1 MKESERLKALKEDLQ
16 STVEA
21 LSETYEELS
30 LIYRFTEEI
39 EGLSVNEICGVLLDE
54 VAKVVNA
61 ETACILFYDE
71 KNKSLK
77 TNAFYGLWSDSLIEE
92 RLKTLL
98 IDTITKRKPYASCQY
113 GNGDKEEWMRSV
125 LVVPIKGKKSI
136 PAVLVVANKTDGEF
150 LSGEVKLITTL
161 CSLAGLF
168 IENALLSEQLQNF
181 LLSSIR
187 AFVKVLE
194 STSKWTAG
202 HTERVTDIAVHIGMT
217 MGLSHHQLETLK
229 ICALLHD
236 IGKIAVPKDILDKE
250 DKLDF
255 FEWDEIRKHP
265 QIGADILAELTDYP
279 EITECIR
286 YHHEYY
292 NGDGLL
298 GLRGDDIPLT
308 ARIIAVAD
316 AFDAMTSD
324 RPYRKR
330 LSVFE
335 AIKEIRK
342 QRGKQFDP
350 QVVDA
355 FLKWFGSAH
364 SVQLSDL
371 EFGPK
376 F

>member
-1 MKESERLKALKEDLQ
+1 MKESESLKALRQDLQ
-16 STVEA
+16 ATVQA

-54 VAKVVNA
+54 VARVVNA
-61 ETACILFYDE
+61 ESACILFYEE
-71 KNKSLK
+71 KNQQLK
-77 TNAFYGLWSDSLIEE
+77 TNAFYGIWSDSLLEKD
-92 RLKTLL
+92 LKALL
-98 IDTITKRKPYASCQY
+98 IDTIRKRRPYASCKFNN
-113 GNGDKEEWMRSV
+113 GNSTEWVRSV

-136 PAVLVVANKTDGEF
+136 PAVLVVANKVEGEF
-150 LSGEVKLITTL
+150 LSGEIKLITTL

-202 HTERVTDIAVHIGMT
+202 HTERVTEIAMNIGIT

-229 ICALLHD
+229 VCALLHD

-250 DKLDF
+250 GELDL

-265 QIGADILAELTDYP
+265 QIGADILAELAEYP

-292 NGDGLL
+292 NGEGLL
-298 GLRGDDIPLT
+298 GLKGEDIPLL

-324 RPYRKR
+324 RPYRRR
-330 LSVFE
+330 LSIFE
-335 AIKEIRK
+335 AIKEIRR

-355 FLKWFGSAH
+355 FLKWFASAH
-364 SVQLSDL
+364 SVQLS
-371 EFGPK
+371 EFEPGAK
-376 F
+376 V

>member
-1 MKESERLKALKEDLQ
+1 MKESEKLKELKEDLQ
-16 STVEA
+16 ATVDA

-54 VAKVVNA
+54 VSKVVNA

-71 KNKSLK
+71 KAMAFK
-77 TNAFYGLWSDSLIEE
+77 TNAFYGTWTDSLLEE
-92 RLKTLL
+92 KLKDTLNE
-98 IDTITKRKPYASCQY
+98 TITKKKPYASCRFE
-113 GNGDKEEWMRSV
+113 GDPEGWLRSV
-125 LVVPIKGKKSI
+125 LIVPIKGKKSI
-136 PAVLVVANKTDGEF
+136 PAVLVVANKTEGEF
-150 LSGEVKLITTL
+150 LSGEIKLITTL

-168 IENALLSEQLQNF
+168 IENALLAEQLQNF

-217 MGLSHHQLETLK
+217 MGMSHHELETLK
-229 ICALLHD
+229 VCALLHD

-250 DKLDF
+250 GELDF

-265 QIGADILAELTDYP
+265 QIGADILAELADYP

-292 NGDGLL
+292 NGEGLL
-298 GLRGDDIPLT
+298 GLKGEQIPLT

-330 LSVFE
+330 LSIYE

-355 FLKWFGSAH
+355 FLRWFASAH
-364 SVQLSDL
+364 SVQVSDL
-371 EFGPK
+371 EPGPQ